1 MKSIKTQVSR
11 ISYFFKKKY
20 GMRSIKAVSITRGA
34 PANNRSTKKRFVR

>member
-11 ISYFFKKKY
+11 ISYFSKKKY
-20 GMRSIKAVSITRGA
+20 SMRSIREVFVIRGA